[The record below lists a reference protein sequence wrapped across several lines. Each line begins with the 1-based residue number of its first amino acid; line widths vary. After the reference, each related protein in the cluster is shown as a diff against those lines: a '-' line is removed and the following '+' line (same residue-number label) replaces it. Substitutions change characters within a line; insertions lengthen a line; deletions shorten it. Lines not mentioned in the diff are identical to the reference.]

1 MRMACGERRGS
12 GAVRGVRG
20 PAAAVASPALLV
32 ELVVHAVDQGLPAR
46 LDHVVRHAHRPPAL
60 VLVPRLDEHAHH
72 RLGPLLVAEHAHL
85 VVVEPHVL
93 DLGVELAEGLAQR
106 AVEGVDRPVPLRR
119 RVLDLPVR
127 ALEHDGRLGDRRLAL
142 GPLLVDRAKADQA
155 VEAHAVAV
163 DRLAHEEL
171 ERRLGALEGEAL
183 RLEVLQVAQ
192 QRRHRRLVRLEVEA
206 EPGGLVE
213 EVRAPGQVRDQ
224 HALAVA
230 DQVRVDVLVGGRVLL
245 HRGHVEPA
253 LVSEG
258 ALSDEG
264 LALVGLQVGELVDQ
278 VGDLRE
284 LLQLRG
290 ADAVMPVLQLQH
302 RDHRHQVR
310 VPAALAEAV
319 DRALHLH
326 AAVRDALDRV
336 RDRQLAVVVAVDA
349 EHGRDRGPGRV
360 HAGPDRGRQRAA
372 ARVAQADEG
381 RARVGRGAHARERVV
396 AVGCQ
401 AVEEMLGVE
410 DHLVGPRA
418 QVGDGVVDDLQV
430 LRQRDAQVL
439 AHVEVPGLADDGD
452 HRRLG
457 GETEAEVA
465 VVGGLHAR
473 PAGRAEGRHLRV
485 LESEALDGAEE
496 LLVAW
501 VRARPA
507 ALDVVEA
514 EVVEALGDAELVLER
529 EGDVLGLRPV
539 AQRRVVELD
548 APHGRFTD
556 GGVGGFGVVGRFPM
570 KASCSART
578 ASSVYLASIT
588 TEILIS
594 EVEIIWMLIPSL
606 ESTSN
611 MRAAMPACVRMP
623 TPTIDTL
630 ATSSCPAMPC
640 APISRAVASRSPFA
654 VSKSPRD
661 TVKVKS
667 VVPSALA
674 FWMIMSTTMLARA
687 IGPKTR
693 AASPGR
699 SGTRSTVSLASSR
712 SYATPAT
719 DTSSMAGSS
728 STTHVPSASLKEERT
743 WTGTR

>member
-1 MRMACGERRGS
+1 MRMACGEQPAPGS
-12 GAVRGVRG
+12 AAVRVRC
-20 PAAAVASPALLV
+20 PAAAVRSPALLV

-60 VLVPRLDEHAHH
+60 VLVARLDEDAH
-72 RLGPLLVAEHAHL
+72 RGFGARVVAEHAHL
-85 VVVEPHVL
+85 VVVQAHVL
-93 DLGVELAEGLAQR
+93 DLGVEFAERLAEC
-106 AVEGVDRPVPLRR
+106 AVEGVYGAVALRG

-127 ALEHDGRLGDRRLAL
+127 AFEHDGRLGDGRLAL
-142 GPLLVDRAKADQA
+142 GALLVDHAKADQA
-155 VEAHAVAV
+155 VEAEPIAL

-171 ERRLGALEGEAL
+171 ERRLGTLEGEAP
-183 RLEVLQVAQ
+183 RLEVLQLAQ
-192 QRRHRRLVRLEVEA
+192 QRHDRRLVRLEVEA
-206 EPGGLVE
+206 ELAGLVE
-213 EVRAPGQVRDQ
+213 EVRAPGQIGDQ

-230 DQVRVDVLVGGRVLL
+230 DQVRVDVLVRGRVLL
-245 HRGHVEPA
+245 HGGHVEPA
-253 LVSEG
+253 LVREG
-258 ALSDEG
+258 ALADEG

-278 VGDLRE
+278 MRDLGE
-284 LLQLRG
+284 LLELCGRH
-290 ADAVMPVLQLQH
+290 AVMPVLQLQH

-326 AAVRDALDRV
+326 AAVGNALDRV

-349 EHGRDRGPGRV
+349 ERGRDRGPGRI
-360 HAGPDRGRQRAA
+360 HAGPDRGRQGAA

-381 RARVGRGAHARERVV
+381 RARGRRGAHARERVV
-396 AVGCQ
+396 AVGRQ
-401 AVEEMLGVE
+401 AVEEVLGVE
-410 DHLVGPRA
+410 DDLVDPLA
-418 QVGDGVVDDLQV
+418 EEGDGVVDDLQV
-430 LRQRDAQVL
+430 LRERDAQVL
-439 AHVEVPGLADDGD
+439 AHVEVPRLADDGD

-457 GETEAEVA
+457 AETEVEVA

-473 PAGRAEGRHLRV
+473 PAGRTEGGHLRV
-485 LESEALDGAEE
+485 LQTEALDGAEE
-496 LLVAW
+496 LLVAR

-507 ALDVVEA
+507 ALDVMDA
-514 EVVEALGDAELVLER
+514 EVVEPLGDAQLVLER

-548 APHGRFTD
+548 APHGRVP
-556 GGVGGFGVVGRFPM
+556 GAGVGGFPI

-578 ASSVYLASIT
+578 ASSVYLASMT

-611 MRAAMPACVRMP
+611 MRDAMPACVRIPM
-623 TPTIDTL
+623 PTIDTL
-630 ATSSCPAMPC
+630 ATSSWPATPC

-654 VSKSPRD
+654 LSKSPRD
-661 TVKVKS
+661 TVKVRS

-712 SYATPAT
+712 S
-719 DTSSMAGSS
+719 
-728 STTHVPSASLKEERT
+728 
-743 WTGTR
+743 

>member
-12 GAVRGVRG
+12 AAGRGVRS
-20 PAAAVASPALLV
+20 PATPVGSPALLV

-60 VLVPRLDEHAHH
+60 VLVARLDEHAHH
-72 RLGPLLVAEHAHL
+72 RLGALAVAEHAHL
-85 VVVEPHVL
+85 VVVEAHLL
-93 DLGVELAEGLAQR
+93 DLGVELAECLAKR
-106 AVEGVDRPVPLRR
+106 AVEGVDGPVPLRR

-142 GPLLVDRAKADQA
+142 GALLVDHPKADQA
-155 VEAHAVAV
+155 VEAQAVAV
-163 DRLAHEEL
+163 DRLPHEEL
-171 ERRLGALEGEAL
+171 EGRLGALEGEAL
-183 RLEVLQVAQ
+183 RLEVLQLAQ
-192 QRRHRRLVRLEVEA
+192 QRGHRRLVRLEIEA
-206 EPGGLVE
+206 EAGGLVE
-213 EVRAPGQVRDQ
+213 EVRAPGQVGDQ

-230 DQVRVDVLVGGRVLL
+230 DQVRIDVLVGGRVLL
-245 HRGHVEPA
+245 HRGHVQPA
-253 LVSEG
+253 LVREG
-258 ALSDEG
+258 ALPDEG

-278 VGDLRE
+278 VGDLGER
-284 LLQLRG
+284 LQLRG
-290 ADAVMPVLQLQH
+290 ADAVPAVLQLQD

-310 VPAALAEAV
+310 VPAALAE
-319 DRALHLH
+319 
-326 AAVRDALDRV
+326 
-336 RDRQLAVVVAVDA
+336 
-349 EHGRDRGPGRV
+349 
-360 HAGPDRGRQRAA
+360 
-372 ARVAQADEG
+372 
-381 RARVGRGAHARERVV
+381 
-396 AVGCQ
+396 
-401 AVEEMLGVE
+401 
-410 DHLVGPRA
+410 
-418 QVGDGVVDDLQV
+418 VVDDLQV
-430 LRQRDAQVL
+430 LRERDAQVL

-485 LESEALDGAEE
+485 LQTETLDGAEE
-496 LLVAW
+496 LLVAR

-507 ALDVVEA
+507 ALDVVDA
-514 EVVEALGDAELVLER
+514 EVVEPLGDAQLVLER
-529 EGDVLGLRPV
+529 EGNVLGLRPV

-548 APHGRFTD
+548 PPHGRVP
-556 GGVGGFGVVGRFPM
+556 GAGVGGFPI

-578 ASSVYLASIT
+578 ASSVYLASMT

-611 MRAAMPACVRMP
+611 MRDAMPACVRIPM
-623 TPTIDTL
+623 PTIDTL
-630 ATSSCPAMPC
+630 ATSSWPATPC

-654 VSKSPRD
+654 LSKSPRD
-661 TVKVKS
+661 TVKVRS

-712 SYATPAT
+712 S
-719 DTSSMAGSS
+719 
-728 STTHVPSASLKEERT
+728 
-743 WTGTR
+743 

>member
-12 GAVRGVRG
+12 AAGRGVRS
-20 PAAAVASPALLV
+20 PATPVGSPALLV

-46 LDHVVRHAHRPPAL
+46 LNHVVRHAHRPPAL
-60 VLVPRLDEHAHH
+60 VLVARLDEHAHH
-72 RLGPLLVAEHAHL
+72 RLGALAVAEHAHL
-85 VVVEPHVL
+85 VVVEAHLL
-93 DLGVELAEGLAQR
+93 DLGVELAECLAKR
-106 AVEGVDRPVPLRR
+106 TVEGVDRPVPLRR

-142 GPLLVDRAKADQA
+142 GALLVDHAKADQA
-155 VEAHAVAV
+155 VEAQAVAV

-171 ERRLGALEGEAL
+171 EGRLGALEGEAL
-183 RLEVLQVAQ
+183 RLEVLQLAQ
-192 QRRHRRLVRLEVEA
+192 ERGHRRLVRLEVEA
-206 EPGGLVE
+206 EAGGLVE

-245 HRGHVEPA
+245 HRGHVQPA
-253 LVSEG
+253 LVREG
-258 ALSDEG
+258 ALPDEG

-278 VGDLRE
+278 MGDLRE

-290 ADAVMPVLQLQH
+290 RHAVIPVLQLQH

-310 VPAALAEAV
+310 VPTTLAEAV

-326 AAVRDALDRV
+326 AAVRDALHRV

-349 EHGRDRGPGRV
+349 ERGWHRAPGRV
-360 HAGPDRGRQRAA
+360 HAGADRGRQRAA
-372 ARVAQADEG
+372 ARVAETDER
-381 RARVGRGAHARERVV
+381 RARVRGRPHARERVV
-396 AVGCQ
+396 VVGRET
-401 AVEEMLGVE
+401 VEEVLGVE
-410 DHLVGPRA
+410 DDLVGPLA
-418 QVGDGVVDDLQV
+418 EVGDGVVDDLQV
-430 LRQRDAQVL
+430 LRERDAQVL

-457 GETEAEVA
+457 AETEAQVA

-548 APHGRFTD
+548 GPDGRFTD
-556 GGVGGFGVVGRFPM
+556 AGVGGFGVGRFPM

-578 ASSVYLASIT
+578 ASSVYLASMT

-611 MRAAMPACVRMP
+611 MRDAMPACVRIPM
-623 TPTIDTL
+623 PTIDTL
-630 ATSSCPAMPC
+630 ATSSWPVTPC

-654 VSKSPRD
+654 CSKSPRG
-661 TVKVKS
+661 TVKVRS

-693 AASPGR
+693 AARPGR

-712 SYATPAT
+712 S
-719 DTSSMAGSS
+719 
-728 STTHVPSASLKEERT
+728 
-743 WTGTR
+743 

>member
-12 GAVRGVRG
+12 AAGRGVRS
-20 PAAAVASPALLV
+20 PAAPVGSPAFLV

-46 LDHVVRHAHRPPAL
+46 LD
-60 VLVPRLDEHAHH
+60 EHAHH
-72 RLGPLLVAEHAHL
+72 RLGALAVAEHAHL
-85 VVVEPHVL
+85 VFVEAHLL
-93 DLGVELAEGLAQR
+93 DLGVELAECLAKR

-127 ALEHDGRLGDRRLAL
+127 TFEHDGRLGDRRLAL
-142 GPLLVDRAKADQA
+142 GALLVDHAKADQA
-155 VEAHAVAV
+155 VEAQAVAV
-163 DRLAHEEL
+163 DRLPHEEL
-171 ERRLGALEGEAL
+171 EGRLGALEGEAL
-183 RLEVLQVAQ
+183 RLEVLQLAQ
-192 QRRHRRLVRLEVEA
+192 ERGHRRLVRLEVEA
-206 EPGGLVE
+206 EASGLVE

-224 HALAVA
+224 HPLAVA

-245 HRGHVEPA
+245 HRGHVQPA
-253 LVSEG
+253 LVREG
-258 ALSDEG
+258 ALPDEG
-264 LALVGLQVGELVDQ
+264 LALVGLQVGELADQ
-278 VGDLRE
+278 MGDLRE

-290 ADAVMPVLQLQH
+290 RHAVIPVLQLQH
-302 RDHRHQVR
+302 GDHRHQVR
-310 VPAALAEAV
+310 VPTALAEAV

-349 EHGRDRGPGRV
+349 ERGRDRGPGRV
-360 HAGPDRGRQRAA
+360 HAGPDRGRQGAA

-396 AVGCQ
+396 AVGGET
-401 AVEEMLGVE
+401 VEEVLGVE
-410 DHLVGPRA
+410 DDLVGPLA

-430 LRQRDAQVL
+430 LRERDAQVL

-457 GETEAEVA
+457 AETEIEVT

-473 PAGRAEGRHLRV
+473 PAGRAEGGHLRV
-485 LESEALDGAEE
+485 LQTEALDGAEE
-496 LLVAW
+496 LLVAR

-507 ALDVVEA
+507 ALDVTDA
-514 EVVEALGDAELVLER
+514 EVVEPLGNAQLVLER

-548 APHGRFTD
+548 PPHGRVP
-556 GGVGGFGVVGRFPM
+556 GAGVGGVPI

-578 ASSVYLASIT
+578 ASSVYLASMT

-611 MRAAMPACVRMP
+611 MRDAMPACVRMP
-623 TPTIDTL
+623 MPTIDTL
-630 ATSSCPAMPC
+630 ATSSWPATPC

-654 VSKSPRD
+654 LSKSPRD
-661 TVKVKS
+661 TVKVRS

-712 SYATPAT
+712 S
-719 DTSSMAGSS
+719 
-728 STTHVPSASLKEERT
+728 
-743 WTGTR
+743 

>member
-12 GAVRGVRG
+12 AAGRGVRS
-20 PAAAVASPALLV
+20 PAAAVGSPALLV

-60 VLVPRLDEHAHH
+60 VLVARLDEHAHH

-127 ALEHDGRLGDRRLAL
+127 AFQHDGRLGDRRLAL
-142 GPLLVDRAKADQA
+142 GPLLVDHAKADQA
-155 VEAHAVAV
+155 VETHAVAV

-171 ERRLGALEGEAL
+171 ERRLGPLEGEAL
-183 RLEVLQVAQ
+183 RLEVLQVAEE
-192 QRRHRRLVRLEVEA
+192 RRHRRLVRLEVEA
-206 EPGGLVE
+206 ETGRLVE

-278 VGDLRE
+278 VGDLGE

-290 ADAVMPVLQLQH
+290 RDAVLPVLQLQH

-310 VPAALAEAV
+310 VPTTLAEAV

-326 AAVRDALDRV
+326 AAVRDALHRV

-349 EHGRDRGPGRV
+349 ERGWHRAPGRV
-360 HAGPDRGRQRAA
+360 HAGADRGRQRAA
-372 ARVAQADEG
+372 ARVAETDER
-381 RARVGRGAHARERVV
+381 RARVRGRPHARERVV
-396 AVGCQ
+396 VVGRET
-401 AVEEMLGVE
+401 VEEVLGVE
-410 DHLVGPRA
+410 DDLVGPLA
-418 QVGDGVVDDLQV
+418 EVGDGVVDDLQV
-430 LRQRDAQVL
+430 LRERDAQVL

-457 GETEAEVA
+457 EETEAQVA

-548 APHGRFTD
+548 APRGRFS
-556 GGVGGFGVVGRFPM
+556 GGAPI

-578 ASSVYLASIT
+578 ASSVYLASMT

-606 ESTSN
+606 ARTSN
-611 MRAAMPACVRMP
+611 MRDAMPACVRMP
-623 TPTIDTL
+623 MPTIDTL
-630 ATSSCPAMPC
+630 ATSSWPATPC

-654 VSKSPRD
+654 CSKSPRD

-699 SGTRSTVSLASSR
+699 SGTRRTVSLASSR
-712 SYATPAT
+712 S
-719 DTSSMAGSS
+719 
-728 STTHVPSASLKEERT
+728 
-743 WTGTR
+743 

>member
-1 MRMACGERRGS
+1 MRMACGERRCSAAG
-12 GAVRGVRG
+12 RGVRS
-20 PAAAVASPALLV
+20 PATPMGSPALLV

-60 VLVPRLDEHAHH
+60 L
-72 RLGPLLVAEHAHL
+72 
-85 VVVEPHVL
+85 L
-93 DLGVELAEGLAQR
+93 DLGVELAECLAKR
-106 AVEGVDRPVPLRR
+106 AVEGVDGPVPLRR
-119 RVLDLPVR
+119 CVLDLPVR

-142 GPLLVDRAKADQA
+142 GALLVDHAKADQA
-155 VEAHAVAV
+155 VEAQAVAV
-163 DRLAHEEL
+163 DRLPHEEL
-171 ERRLGALEGEAL
+171 EGRLGALEGEAL
-183 RLEVLQVAQ
+183 RLEVLQLAE

-206 EPGGLVE
+206 EAGGLIE
-213 EVRAPGQVRDQ
+213 EVRAPGQVGDQ

-245 HRGHVEPA
+245 HRGHVQPA
-253 LVSEG
+253 LVREG
-258 ALSDEG
+258 ALPDEG

-278 VGDLRE
+278 MGDLRE

-290 ADAVMPVLQLQH
+290 RHAVIPVLQLQH

-336 RDRQLAVVVAVDA
+336 RDRQLAVVVAMDA
-349 EHGRDRGPGRV
+349 ERGRNGGPGRV
-360 HAGPDRGRQRAA
+360 HAGPDRGRQGTA

-381 RARVGRGAHARERVV
+381 RARVGRGAYARERVV
-396 AVGCQ
+396 AVGRQ
-401 AVEEMLGVE
+401 AVEEVLGVE
-410 DHLVGPRA
+410 DDLVGPLA
-418 QVGDGVVDDLQV
+418 EIGDGVVDDLQV

-457 GETEAEVA
+457 GETETEVA

-485 LESEALDGAEE
+485 LQTEALDGAEK

-507 ALDVVEA
+507 ALDVVDA
-514 EVVEALGDAELVLER
+514 EVVEPLGDAQLVLER

-548 APHGRFTD
+548 PPHGRVP
-556 GGVGGFGVVGRFPM
+556 GAGVGGGPM

-578 ASSVYLASIT
+578 ASSVYLASMT

-611 MRAAMPACVRMP
+611 MRDAMPACVRIPM
-623 TPTIDTL
+623 PTIDTL
-630 ATSSCPAMPC
+630 ATSTLPATPC

-654 VSKSPRD
+654 CSKSPRG
-661 TVKVKS
+661 TVKVRS

-712 SYATPAT
+712 S
-719 DTSSMAGSS
+719 
-728 STTHVPSASLKEERT
+728 
-743 WTGTR
+743 

>member
-1 MRMACGERRGS
+1 MACGERRGS
-12 GAVRGVRG
+12 AAGRGVRS
-20 PAAAVASPALLV
+20 PATPVGSPALLV

-60 VLVPRLDEHAHH
+60 VLVARLDEHAHH
-72 RLGPLLVAEHAHL
+72 RLGALAVAEHAHL
-85 VVVEPHVL
+85 VVVEAHLL
-93 DLGVELAEGLAQR
+93 DLGVELAECLAKR
-106 AVEGVDRPVPLRR
+106 AVEGVDGPVPLRR

-127 ALEHDGRLGDRRLAL
+127 ALEHDGRLGDRRLAF
-142 GPLLVDRAKADQA
+142 GALLVDHAKADQA
-155 VEAHAVAV
+155 VEAQAVAV
-163 DRLAHEEL
+163 DRLPHEEL
-171 ERRLGALEGEAL
+171 EGRLGALEGEAL
-183 RLEVLQVAQ
+183 RLEVLQLAQ
-192 QRRHRRLVRLEVEA
+192 ERGHRRLVRLEVEA
-206 EPGGLVE
+206 EAGGLVE

-245 HRGHVEPA
+245 HRGHVQPA
-253 LVSEG
+253 LVREG
-258 ALSDEG
+258 ALPDEG

-278 VGDLRE
+278 MGDLRE

-349 EHGRDRGPGRV
+349 ERGRDRGPGRV
-360 HAGPDRGRQRAA
+360 HAGPDRGRQGAA

-396 AVGCQ
+396 AVGRQ
-401 AVEEMLGVE
+401 AVEEVLGVE
-410 DHLVGPRA
+410 DDLVDPLA
-418 QVGDGVVDDLQV
+418 EEGDGVVDDLQV
-430 LRQRDAQVL
+430 LRERDAQVL

-485 LESEALDGAEE
+485 LQPEALDGAEE
-496 LLVAW
+496 LLVAR

-507 ALDVVEA
+507 ALDVMDA
-514 EVVEALGDAELVLER
+514 EVVEPLGDAQLVLER

-539 AQRRVVELD
+539 AQRRVVDLD
-548 APHGRFTD
+548 PPHGRVP
-556 GGVGGFGVVGRFPM
+556 GAGVSGFPI

-578 ASSVYLASIT
+578 ASSVYLASMT

-611 MRAAMPACVRMP
+611 MRDAMPACVRMP
-623 TPTIDTL
+623 MPTIDTL
-630 ATSSCPAMPC
+630 ATSSWPATPC

-654 VSKSPRD
+654 CSKSPRG
-661 TVKVKS
+661 TVKVRS

>member
-12 GAVRGVRG
+12 GAVRGVPG

-60 VLVPRLDEHAHH
+60 VLVARLDEYAHH

-85 VVVEPHVL
+85 VVVEPDVL

-127 ALEHDGRLGDRRLAL
+127 AFQHDGRLGDRRLAL
-142 GPLLVDRAKADQA
+142 GPLLVDHAKADQA

-171 ERRLGALEGEAL
+171 ERRLGPLEGEAL
-183 RLEVLQVAQ
+183 RLEVLQVAEE
-192 QRRHRRLVRLEVEA
+192 RRHRRLVRLEVEA
-206 EPGGLVE
+206 ETGRLVE

-264 LALVGLQVGELVDQ
+264 LALVGLQVGQLVDQ
-278 VGDLRE
+278 VGDLGE

-290 ADAVMPVLQLQH
+290 RDAVLPVLQLQH

-310 VPAALAEAV
+310 VPTALAEAV

-326 AAVRDALDRV
+326 AAVRDALHRV

-349 EHGRDRGPGRV
+349 ERGWHRAPGRV
-360 HAGPDRGRQRAA
+360 HAGADRGRQRAA
-372 ARVAQADEG
+372 ARVAETDER
-381 RARVGRGAHARERVV
+381 RARVRGRPHARERVV
-396 AVGCQ
+396 VVGRET
-401 AVEEMLGVE
+401 VEEVLGVE
-410 DHLVGPRA
+410 DDLVGPLA
-418 QVGDGVVDDLQV
+418 EVGDGVVDDLQV
-430 LRQRDAQVL
+430 LRERDAQVL

-457 GETEAEVA
+457 EETEAQVA

-473 PAGRAEGRHLRV
+473 PAGRAEGRHLRM
-485 LESEALDGAEE
+485 LESEAFDGAEE
-496 LLVAW
+496 LLVAR
-501 VRARPA
+501 VRAWPT

-548 APHGRFTD
+548 APHGRFP
-556 GGVGGFGVVGRFPM
+556 GAGVGGFGVGGFPM
-570 KASCSART
+570 NVSCSART

-611 MRAAMPACVRMP
+611 MRDAMPACVRMP
-623 TPTIDTL
+623 MPTIDTL
-630 ATSSCPAMPC
+630 ATSSWPATPC

-654 VSKSPRD
+654 LSKSPRD

-699 SGTRSTVSLASSR
+699 SGTRSTVSLASS
-712 SYATPAT
+712 
-719 DTSSMAGSS
+719 GS
-728 STTHVPSASLKEERT
+728 
-743 WTGTR
+743 